1 MELVGDSAQQTRQV
15 LINIGHILEEAS
27 CGFENVVKTTILM
40 QDISQFSAV
49 NEVYAEFFNQN
60 QPARAAY
67 QVAALPRGALVEI
80 EAIAELG
87 DLTEVAEVE
96 K

>member
-1 MELVGDSAQQTRQV
+1 MELVGDAAQQTRQV
-15 LINIGHILEEAS
+15 LINMGNILEEAN

-40 QDISQFSAV
+40 QDISQLLAV

-60 QPARAAY
+60 QPARVAY

-87 DLTEVAEVE
+87 EVTEVAEVE